1 MVNEVA
7 AIAYELRFWLKT
19 LRAVSSDQGLLNF
32 YNLSFTLQHNI
43 ANRIVTTGKH
53 RSIPFV
59 I

>member
-1 MVNEVA
+1 
-7 AIAYELRFWLKT
+7 
-19 LRAVSSDQGLLNF
+19 
-32 YNLSFTLQHNI
+32 LSFTLQHNI